1 MTSPEA
7 PRRRAQAKPTTVTI
21 SDRPLLVIDGDSFAH
36 RAYHGVPKTVR
47 RTGDRGGG
55 AIVGFANYL
64 IRLYQAER
72 PRAVL
77 VGWDTLDVPN
87 WRQREFASYQGGRVF
102 DAELL
107 DQLAVLPELVAAA
120 GFANAKQPG
129 FEADDFLAAAVAAEE
144 KRGGTCVVAS
154 GDRDSYQLASSR
166 TVIVAPV
173 KAGVM
178 ARIGPAEVKEKY
190 GVEPRQVPDFIALR
204 GDASDKIPGA
214 KGVGPWT
221 AASLLTRYGTLE
233 AALADGR
240 FTAEAENLRLYR
252 RLATMDASA
261 PLPPLPDQPPNW
273 PDAAKLAQNWGLR
286 ALSER
291 FGGFTALHPNADQ
304 VSQKAAQRAR
314 NAHGPKKVPGRN
326 DFFQRGCN

>member
-1 MTSPEA
+1 MTNTEPPS
-7 PRRRAQAKPTTVTI
+7 RRGRSKAGAAAV

-47 RTGDRGGG
+47 RAGDRGGG

-64 IRLYQAER
+64 IRLYQAES

-87 WRQREFASYQGGRVF
+87 WRQKVFAAYQGGRVF

-107 DQLAVLPELVAAA
+107 DQLNVLPELVAAC
-120 GFANAKQPG
+120 GFANAKQAG
-129 FEADDFLAAAVAAEE
+129 YEADDFLAAAVASEE
-144 KRGGTCVVAS
+144 KRGGSCVVAS
-154 GDRDSYQLASSR
+154 GDRDSYQLASER

-204 GDASDKIPGA
+204 GDTSDKIPGA

-221 AASLLTRYGTLE
+221 AASLLARYGTLE

-240 FTAEAENLRLYR
+240 FAAEAENLRLYR
-252 RLATMDASA
+252 RLATMDATA
-261 PLPPLPDQPPNW
+261 VVPKIPDQLPDW
-273 PDAAKLAQNWGLR
+273 RGAGGLAEEWGLR
-286 ALSER
+286 ALSQR
-291 FGGFTALHPNADQ
+291 FLGL
-304 VSQKAAQRAR
+304 AA
-314 NAHGPKKVPGRN
+314 
-326 DFFQRGCN
+326 

>member
-1 MTSPEA
+1 VNKNTET
-7 PRRRAQAKPTTVTI
+7 PRRRGPSKPVPAPV

-47 RTGDRGGG
+47 RAGDRGGG

-72 PRAVL
+72 PRAVV

-87 WRQREFASYQGGRVF
+87 WRQKEFESYQGGRVF
-102 DAELL
+102 DDELL
-107 DQLAVLPELVAAA
+107 DQLAVLPQLVAAC
-120 GFANAKQPG
+120 GFANAKAAG
-129 FEADDFLAAAVAAEE
+129 YEADDFLAAAVAAEE
-144 KRGGTCVVAS
+144 KRGGTCIVAS
-154 GDRDSYQLASSR
+154 GDRDSYQLASER
-166 TVIVAPV
+166 TTIVAPV
-173 KAGVM
+173 KAGVT
-178 ARIGPAEVKEKY
+178 ARIGPAEVREKY

-252 RLATMDASA
+252 RLATMDAKASIPA
-261 PLPPLPDQPPNW
+261 IPDQT
-273 PDAAKLAQNWGLR
+273 PDWERAATLAEDWGLR

-291 FGGFTALHPNADQ
+291 FRGLRGFQ
-304 VSQKAAQRAR
+304 S
-314 NAHGPKKVPGRN
+314 
-326 DFFQRGCN
+326 